1 MKVVLINPYEI
12 GRQPFGLAEPAAW
25 LKRAGCEVHC
35 LDLTLQRLDPEVLRG
50 ARLVAIYV
58 AMHTATR
65 IAMEAIP
72 RVLAI
77 VPGAHLCVYG
87 LYAPMNE
94 KLLRDLGAQTVLGG
108 EVEPALVSLVE
119 RLRAGESAIAT
130 HQVTGR
136 KPQTGLPWPATL
148 ASIRSATSEG
158 ANGPSLARALRFNPL
173 AEASRASVTSR
184 GCRTRVPGVPPIS
197 SPIGDGQVQTEP
209 VVNLSK
215 IEFMIPDR
223 ASLPPLERYAHL
235 QLPDGSRKTV
245 GFAEGSRGC
254 KHLCRHCPVV
264 PVYQGA
270 FRVIPVDTVMAD
282 VRQQVAAG
290 ARHISFGDPD
300 FLNGPTHAHRL
311 VQALHAEFPNVSYDA
326 TIKIQHLIDHAQMLP
341 ELKSTGCLFITAA
354 VESVDDRVLD
364 LLAKNHTNED
374 FARAVA
380 LCRAAGIALAPTFV
394 AFTPWTTLEGYIAL
408 LQRLL
413 ELDLVESVPPIQL
426 AIRLLIPQGSLL
438 LELTGFQALIGEF
451 DPRLLGFPWANPDP
465 RVDRLQLAVQ
475 QQVVTGEVENISR
488 RGIFASIWKLA
499 HEALGV
505 KPPEL
510 ADSGQGMPIPR
521 LSEPW
526 YCCAEPTHQQLQ
538 SF

>member
-25 LKRAGCEVHC
+25 LTRAGCEVHC
-35 LDLTLQRLDPEVLRG
+35 LDLTLQRLEPEVLRD
-50 ARLVAIYV
+50 ARVVAIYV

-65 IAMEAIP
+65 IAVEAIP
-72 RVLAI
+72 RVRAI
-77 VPGAHLCVYG
+77 APQAHLCVYG

-94 KLLRDLGAQTVLGG
+94 KLLRDLGAHTVLGG

-119 RLRAGESAIAT
+119 RLRAG
-130 HQVTGR
+130 
-136 KPQTGLPWPATL
+136 
-148 ASIRSATSEG
+148 
-158 ANGPSLARALRFNPL
+158 
-173 AEASRASVTSR
+173 
-184 GCRTRVPGVPPIS
+184 
-197 SPIGDGQVQTEP
+197 DGHAQTEP

-215 IEFMIPDR
+215 IEFITPDR
-223 ASLPPLERYAHL
+223 RPLPPLARYAHL
-235 QLPDGSRKTV
+235 QLPDGGHKTV

-264 PVYQGA
+264 PVYQGM
-270 FRVIPVDTVMAD
+270 FRVIPVDVVMAD
-282 VRQQVAAG
+282 VRQQVATG
-290 ARHISFGDPD
+290 AQHISFGDPD
-300 FLNGPTHAHRL
+300 FLNGPTHALKL
-311 VQALHAEFPNVSYDA
+311 VQTLHAEFPDITYDA
-326 TIKIQHLIDHAQMLP
+326 TIKIQHIIDHAELLP
-341 ELKSTGCLFITAA
+341 KLKSTGCLFITAA
-354 VESVDDRVLD
+354 VESVDDQVLER
-364 LLAKNHTNED
+364 LAKNHTNGD

-408 LQRLL
+408 LKRLL
-413 ELDLVESVPPIQL
+413 ELKLVESVPPIQL
-426 AIRLLIPQGSLL
+426 VIRLLIPQGSLL
-438 LELTGFQALIGEF
+438 LPLPGFQAHIGEF
-451 DPRLLGFPWANPDP
+451 DPKLLGYPWKNPDA

-475 QQVVTGEVENISR
+475 ELVARAETQNLSR
-488 RGIFASIWKLA
+488 RDIFASIWRLA

-505 KPPEL
+505 ETPVL
-510 ADSGQGMPIPR
+510 ANTGMGTPIPR

>member
-1 MKVVLINPYEI
+1 MKVVLISPYEI

-25 LKRAGCEVHC
+25 LARAGCEVHC
-35 LDLTLQRLDPEVLRG
+35 LDLTLQRLDPEALRD
-50 ARLVAIYV
+50 ARVVAIYV

-65 IAMEAIP
+65 IAVEAIP
-72 RVLAI
+72 RVRAI
-77 VPGAHLCVYG
+77 APQAHLCVYG

-94 KLLRDLGAQTVLGG
+94 NLLRELGVQTVLGG
-108 EVEPALVSLVE
+108 EVEPALVSLVA
-119 RLRAGESAIAT
+119 RLRAG
-130 HQVTGR
+130 
-136 KPQTGLPWPATL
+136 
-148 ASIRSATSEG
+148 
-158 ANGPSLARALRFNPL
+158 
-173 AEASRASVTSR
+173 
-184 GCRTRVPGVPPIS
+184 
-197 SPIGDGQVQTEP
+197 DGKVQTEP

-215 IEFMIPDR
+215 IEFLTPERR
-223 ASLPPLERYAHL
+223 ALPPLERYAHL
-235 QLPDGSRKTV
+235 QLPDGGRRTV
-245 GFAEGSRGC
+245 GFAEGTRGC

-264 PVYQGA
+264 PVYHGT
-270 FRVIPVDTVMAD
+270 FRVIPVGIVMAD

-300 FLNGPTHAHRL
+300 FLNGPAHALKL
-311 VQALHAEFPNVSYDA
+311 VQALHAEFPDITYDA
-326 TIKIQHLIDHAQMLP
+326 TIKIQHIINHAEMLR
-341 ELKSTGCLFITAA
+341 ELKTTGCLFVTAA
-354 VESVDDRVLD
+354 VESVDDRVLK
-364 LLAKNHTNED
+364 LLAKNHTNAD

-408 LQRLL
+408 LKRLL
-413 ELDLVESVPPIQL
+413 ELGLVESVPPIQL

-438 LELTGFQALIGEF
+438 LELPDMQKHIGAF
-451 DPRLLGFPWANPDP
+451 DPKLLGYPWKNPDP

-475 QQVVTGEVENISR
+475 NLVAENEAKNIGR
-488 RGIFASIWKLA
+488 REIFASVWKLA

-505 KPPEL
+505 NAPALVET
-510 ADSGQGMPIPR
+510 GMGAPIPR

>member
-25 LKRAGCEVHC
+25 LARAGCEVHC
-35 LDLTLQRLDPEVLRG
+35 LDLTLQRLEPEVLRD
-50 ARLVAIYV
+50 ARVVAIYV

-72 RVLAI
+72 RIRAI
-77 VPGAHLCVYG
+77 APQAHLCVYG

-94 KLLRDLGAQTVLGG
+94 KRLRELGVQTVLGG

-119 RLRAGESAIAT
+119 RLRSGESAIAT
-130 HQVTGR
+130 
-136 KPQTGLPWPATL
+136 
-148 ASIRSATSEG
+148 
-158 ANGPSLARALRFNPL
+158 SL
-173 AEASRASVTSR
+173 SR
-184 GCRTRVPGVPPIS
+184 GPRLD
-197 SPIGDGQVQTEP
+197 PIGDGQAQTEP

-215 IEFMIPDR
+215 IEFMTPDR
-223 ASLPPLERYAHL
+223 RALPPLERYAHL
-235 QLPDGSRKTV
+235 QLPDGGRKTV

-264 PVYQGA
+264 PVYHGM
-270 FRVIPVDTVMAD
+270 FRVIPVEVVLAD

-290 ARHISFGDPD
+290 AQHISFGDPD
-300 FLNGPTHAHRL
+300 FFNGPTHALKL
-311 VQALHAEFPNVSYDA
+311 VQALHAEFPDISYDA
-326 TIKIQHLIDHAQMLP
+326 TIKIQHLINHAEMLP
-341 ELKSTGCLFITAA
+341 VLKATGCLFITAA
-354 VESVDDRVLD
+354 VESVDDRVLE
-364 LLAKNHTNED
+364 LLAKNHTNDD
-374 FARAVA
+374 FAHAVA

-408 LQRLL
+408 LERLL

-438 LELTGFQALIGEF
+438 LELPGFQTHIGEF
-451 DPRLLGFPWANPDP
+451 DPKLLGFPWKNSDA

-475 QQVVTGEVENISR
+475 EWVAQAETQGLNR
-488 RGIFASIWKLA
+488 REIFTRVWRLA
-499 HEALGV
+499 YAALG
-505 KPPEL
+505 
-510 ADSGQGMPIPR
+510 ADAPALVDAGMGAPIPR

>member
-12 GRQPFGLAEPAAW
+12 GRQPFGVAEPAAW
-25 LKRAGCEVHC
+25 LTRAGCTVHC
-35 LDLTLQRLDPEVLRG
+35 LDLALQRLEPEVLRD
-50 ARLVAIYV
+50 ARVVAIYV

-65 IAMEAIP
+65 IAVEAIP
-72 RVLAI
+72 RVRAI
-77 VPGAHLCVYG
+77 APQAHLCVYG

-94 KLLRDLGAQTVLGG
+94 KLLRDLGADTVLGG
-108 EVEPALVSLVE
+108 EVEPALVSLVK
-119 RLRAGESAIAT
+119 RLRAGN
-130 HQVTGR
+130 GR
-136 KPQTGLPWPATL
+136 
-148 ASIRSATSEG
+148 
-158 ANGPSLARALRFNPL
+158 
-173 AEASRASVTSR
+173 
-184 GCRTRVPGVPPIS
+184 
-197 SPIGDGQVQTEP
+197 VQTEP

-215 IEFMIPDR
+215 IEFLTPDR
-223 ASLPPLERYAHL
+223 RALPPLARYAHL
-235 QLPDGSRKTV
+235 QLPDGGRKTV

-264 PVYQGA
+264 PVYHGM
-270 FRVIPVDTVMAD
+270 FRVIPVDVVMAD

-290 ARHISFGDPD
+290 AQHISFGDPD
-300 FLNGPTHAHRL
+300 FLNGPTHALKL
-311 VQALHAEFPNVSYDA
+311 VHAEFPEISYDA
-326 TIKIQHLIDHAQMLP
+326 TIKIQHIIDHAGMLP
-341 ELKSTGCLFITAA
+341 ELKATGCLFITAA
-354 VESVDDRVLD
+354 VESVDDRVLER
-364 LLAKNHTNED
+364 LAKNHTNDD

-408 LQRLL
+408 LKRLL

-438 LELTGFQALIGEF
+438 LELPDLQAHIGAF
-451 DPRLLGFPWANPDP
+451 DPKLLGFPWKNPDL

-475 QQVVTGEVENISR
+475 ELVAQSEAQGSSR
-488 RGIFASIWKLA
+488 REIFTRIWRLG

-505 KPPEL
+505 ETPTL
-510 ADSGQGMPIPR
+510 TDSGMGAPIPR